1 MPLLNG
7 NRRYFAMKDN
17 REIVLS
23 EEEIQNICQDFGK
36 RLTEELRDEERTPL
50 FLGVMK
56 GALNFMFDL
65 IKRVDRPIFTDFI
78 QISSYAGVQTTG
90 KINLKKDFD
99 MDIKDRTVVVVE
111 DVVDTGISMKYLIDH
126 LNEHYQPKRIIIVAL
141 FDKEYARCEDIKID
155 YVGKVLKEN
164 YFLVG
169 YGLDYNELERNV
181 PYVYVAKPDDID
193 KWNEEIQK

>member
-1 MPLLNG
+1 MG
-7 NRRYFAMKDN
+7 IGVTFMRKN

-23 EEEIQNICQDFGK
+23 EQEIQDICKNIGAK
-36 RLTEELRDEERTPL
+36 LSKELANEEKTPL

-126 LNEHYQPKRIIIVAL
+126 LNENYQPKRIIICAL

-155 YVGKVLKEN
+155 YVGKSLKEN
-164 YFLVG
+164 CFLVG

-181 PYVYVAKPDDID
+181 PYVYIATPEDID
-193 KWNEEIQK
+193 KWNDEIQK

>member
-1 MPLLNG
+1 
-7 NRRYFAMKDN
+7 MKEN

-23 EEEIQNICQDFGK
+23 EQEIQNICNDFGK
-36 RLTEELRDEERTPL
+36 RLTEELKNEEKTPL

-65 IKRVDRPIFTDFI
+65 IKRIDRPIYTDFI
-78 QISSYAGVQTTG
+78 QISSYAGVQSTG

-126 LNEHYQPKRIIIVAL
+126 LNENYKPKRIIICAL
-141 FDKEYARCEDIKID
+141 FDKEYARYEELNID
-155 YVGKVLKEN
+155 YYSKVLKKKK
-164 YFLVG
+164 F
-169 YGLDYNELERNV
+169 
-181 PYVYVAKPDDID
+181 YVANGCEYK
-193 KWNEEIQK
+193 Q

>member
-1 MPLLNG
+1 
-7 NRRYFAMKDN
+7 MKAD

-23 EEEIQNICQDFGK
+23 EEEIQNICNDFGK
-36 RLTEELRDEERTPL
+36 RLTEELKNEEKTPL
-50 FLGVMK
+50 SLGVMK

-65 IKRVDRPIFTDFI
+65 IKRIDRPIYTDFI
-78 QISSYAGVQTTG
+78 QISSYAGVQSTG

-126 LNEHYQPKRIIIVAL
+126 LNENYKPKRIIICSL

-155 YVGKVLKEN
+155 YCGKVLKEN
-164 YFLVG
+164 SFLVG

-181 PYVYVAKPDDID
+181 PYVYIAKPEDID
-193 KWNEEIQK
+193 RWNEEIQK

>member
-1 MPLLNG
+1 M
-7 NRRYFAMKDN
+7 REDC
-17 REIVLS
+17 EIVLS
-23 EEEIQNICQDFGK
+23 EEEIQNICNDIGAK
-36 RLTEELRDEERTPL
+36 LSKDLANEKRTPL

-65 IKRVDRPIFTDFI
+65 IKRIDRPIFTDFI

-126 LNEHYQPKRIIIVAL
+126 LNEHYQPKRIIICAM
-141 FDKEYARCEDIKID
+141 FDKEYARCENIKID

-164 YFLVG
+164 CFLVG

-181 PYVYVAKPDDID
+181 PYVYIAKPEDID
-193 KWNEEIQK
+193 RWNEEIQK

>member
-1 MPLLNG
+1 
-7 NRRYFAMKDN
+7 MKEN

-23 EEEIQNICQDFGK
+23 EQEIQNICNDFGK
-36 RLTEELRDEERTPL
+36 RLTEELKNEEKTPL

-65 IKRVDRPIFTDFI
+65 IKRIDRPIYTDFI
-78 QISSYAGVQTTG
+78 QISSYAGVQSTG

-99 MDIKDRTVVVVE
+99 MDIKDRTVVVIE

-126 LNEHYQPKRIIIVAL
+126 LNENYKPKRIIICAL

-155 YVGKVLKEN
+155 YCGKVLKEN
-164 YFLVG
+164 SFLVG

-181 PYVYVAKPDDID
+181 PFVYSAAPEDIKALD
-193 KWNEEIQK
+193 EILKRDEK

>member
-1 MPLLNG
+1 M
-7 NRRYFAMKDN
+7 REN

-23 EEEIQNICQDFGK
+23 EEEIQNICNDFGK
-36 RLTEELRDEERTPL
+36 KLSEELKNEEKTPL

-65 IKRVDRPIFTDFI
+65 IKRIDRPIFTDFI
-78 QISSYAGVQTTG
+78 QISSYAGVQSTG
-90 KINLKKDFD
+90 RINLKKDFD

-126 LNEHYQPKRIIIVAL
+126 LNDNYQPKRIIICCL

-164 YFLVG
+164 CFLVG

-181 PYVYVAKPDDID
+181 PYVYIATPEDID
-193 KWNEEIQK
+193 RWNEEIQK

>member
-1 MPLLNG
+1 MG
-7 NRRYFAMKDN
+7 IGGKTMREN

-23 EEEIQNICQDFGK
+23 EQEIQDICNDIGAK
-36 RLTEELRDEERTPL
+36 LSKELENEERTPL

-65 IKRVDRPIFTDFI
+65 IKRIDRPIYTDFI
-78 QISSYAGVQTTG
+78 QISSYAGVQSTG

-126 LNEHYQPKRIIIVAL
+126 LNENYQPKRIIICCL
-141 FDKEYARCEDIKID
+141 FDKEYARCEDVKID
-155 YVGKVLKEN
+155 YVCKRLKEN
-164 YFLVG
+164 CFLVG

-181 PYVYVAKPDDID
+181 PYVYIATPEDID
-193 KWNEEIQK
+193 RWNEEIQK

>member
-1 MPLLNG
+1 
-7 NRRYFAMKDN
+7 MKAD

-23 EEEIQNICQDFGK
+23 EEEIQNICNDFGK
-36 RLTEELRDEERTPL
+36 RLTEELKNEEKTPL

-65 IKRVDRPIFTDFI
+65 IKRIDRPIYTDFI
-78 QISSYAGVQTTG
+78 QISSYAGVQSTG

-126 LNEHYQPKRIIIVAL
+126 LNENYKPKNKPKRIIICAL

-155 YVGKVLKEN
+155 YCGKVLKEN
-164 YFLVG
+164 SFLVG

-181 PYVYVAKPDDID
+181 PYVYIAKPEDID
-193 KWNEEIQK
+193 RWNEEIQK

>member
-1 MPLLNG
+1 MG
-7 NRRYFAMKDN
+7 IGGKTMREN

-23 EEEIQNICQDFGK
+23 EQEIQDICNDIGAK
-36 RLTEELRDEERTPL
+36 LSKELENEERTPL

-65 IKRVDRPIFTDFI
+65 IKRIDRPIYTDFI
-78 QISSYAGVQTTG
+78 QISSYAGVQSTG
-90 KINLKKDFD
+90 KIKLKKDFD

-126 LNEHYQPKRIIIVAL
+126 LNENYQPKRIIICCL
-141 FDKEYARCEDIKID
+141 FDKEYARCEDVKID
-155 YVGKVLKEN
+155 YVGKRLKEN
-164 YFLVG
+164 CFLVG

-181 PYVYVAKPDDID
+181 PYVYIATPEDID
-193 KWNEEIQK
+193 RWNEEIQK

>member
-1 MPLLNG
+1 MG
-7 NRRYFAMKDN
+7 IIGGKIMRAD

-23 EEEIQNICQDFGK
+23 EEEIQNICNNIGQSLSKD
-36 RLTEELRDEERTPL
+36 LENEERTPL

-65 IKRVDRPIFTDFI
+65 IKRIDRPIFTDFI
-78 QISSYAGVQTTG
+78 QISSYAGVQSTG

-99 MDIKDRTVVVVE
+99 MDIKNRTVVVVE
-111 DVVDTGISMKYLIDH
+111 DVVDTGISMKYLIEH
-126 LNEHYQPKRIIIVAL
+126 LNQNYQPKRIIICAL

-164 YFLVG
+164 CFLVG

-181 PYVYVAKPDDID
+181 PYVYIAKPEDID

>member
-1 MPLLNG
+1 VGIGDKIM
-7 NRRYFAMKDN
+7 RED

-23 EEEIQNICQDFGK
+23 EQEIQDICNDIGK
-36 RLTEELRDEERTPL
+36 KLSKDLENEERTPL

-65 IKRVDRPIFTDFI
+65 IKRIDRPIFTDFI
-78 QISSYAGVQTTG
+78 QISSYAGVQSTG

-99 MDIKDRTVVVVE
+99 MDIKNRTVVVVE

-126 LNEHYQPKRIIIVAL
+126 LQENYQPKRIIICAM
-141 FDKEYARCEDIKID
+141 FDKEYARCENIKID

-164 YFLVG
+164 CFLVG

-181 PYVYVAKPDDID
+181 PYVYIAKPEDID

>member
-1 MPLLNG
+1 VGIGEIIM
-7 NRRYFAMKDN
+7 RKN

-23 EEEIQNICQDFGK
+23 EQEIQDICNDIGAK
-36 RLTEELRDEERTPL
+36 LSKELVNEERTPL

-65 IKRVDRPIFTDFI
+65 IKRIDRPIFTDFI

-126 LNEHYQPKRIIIVAL
+126 LNEHYQPKRIIICAL

-164 YFLVG
+164 CFLVG

-181 PYVYVAKPDDID
+181 PYVYIATPEDID